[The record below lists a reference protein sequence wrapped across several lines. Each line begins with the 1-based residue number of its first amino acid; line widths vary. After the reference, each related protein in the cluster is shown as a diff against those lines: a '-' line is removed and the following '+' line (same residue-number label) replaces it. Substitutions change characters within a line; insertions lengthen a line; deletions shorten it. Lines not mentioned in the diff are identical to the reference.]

1 MLKNRH
7 LSNEAS
13 NALHED
19 RNAAYKSKMQ
29 RKMEMLKL
37 ATKAD
42 NIKAWNFYHGNAR
55 GNLVAMK
62 YFRETFPI
70 THNDWD
76 YLTRE
81 YLLKSYPDVC
91 TPS

>member
-37 ATKAD
+37 ARIEKTKKRDEDLYNSQLEA
-42 NIKAWNFYHGNAR
+42 HQ
-55 GNLVAMK
+55 
-62 YFRETFPI
+62 TS
-70 THNDWD
+70 
-76 YLTRE
+76 
-81 YLLKSYPDVC
+81 LKEHEQ
-91 TPS
+91 